1 MTAVECERGAAWRVD
16 KMSEPNA
23 VIDQQSTAAVA
34 GPSAGTLVIRDGRD
48 GALAPL
54 QPQMG
59 PMLPHA
65 GSDQVS
71 AGIDYVR
78 LVHAFRRRWLSATA
92 LGLVLGLLTAVP
104 VWILM
109 PRGYEAVAWLRVRD
123 KGGMLSRGRDNAEY
137 ESYKKT
143 QLQLMKSPYV
153 LQAALRKPG
162 IEDLETLRES
172 GADPIGWLS
181 RGLMVTASPESE
193 VVQVRLRGK
202 NAEDVAKILNAVT
215 TSFLEDVVNKERT
228 ERLGRRDALEKK
240 FKENMTE
247 LRSRRETLNNLAR
260 TLGTRD
266 SSEVATQRGLL
277 MDHVGTLRGLLVHT
291 QRDIAAIDAELW
303 IAEARTSGE
312 ISAEDAVPME
322 VVEVALSRDPQ
333 IAELNLRLSS
343 IEEAISFQQQR
354 SARADSE
361 PAVRRLRAQGQE
373 LLVRIESRRRELR
386 PAIVSQ
392 LMAEAVGRRTETPV
406 VLKKRREMLAK
417 TLEDTSKEFDKISKE
432 VMELGKANADMDAR
446 KVELEHLQKV
456 TDQIGIELESTAID
470 LNMPNR
476 VTLIEPAGVPRGND
490 RLFRIALTLLAGMV
504 GVALGGGGIVLRQY
518 LQDHVNV
525 ADDVS
530 RRVGVRVLGTFPL
543 ASRLGKGQD
552 PGVVMAEHGDTIR
565 TLISQTGREAPKVI
579 LVTSAVERE
588 GKTTFAAQLAASLA
602 RADKRTLLIDG
613 DLRHPGSHV
622 ALGLELRAGL
632 PELLRGEL
640 GNDEAV
646 QPTSVEGLFA
656 VTGGVCDYAAISA
669 LSRPELVR
677 ILQGFRESFDH
688 IVIDAGPVLD
698 VSDPLLLGQQSD
710 AVILSVMLA
719 VSRVPQVTAAV
730 DRLRSVGG
738 RLAGVIV
745 HGGAAAPSRRR
756 SALTVSA

>member
-1 MTAVECERGAAWRVD
+1 MA
-16 KMSEPNA
+16 
-23 VIDQQSTAAVA
+23 
-34 GPSAGTLVIRDGRD
+34 
-48 GALAPL
+48 
-54 QPQMG
+54 
-59 PMLPHA
+59 PMLTQGGGDHA
-65 GSDQVS
+65 S

-78 LVHAFRRRWLSATA
+78 LVHAFRRRWLSSTA
-92 LGLVLGLLTAVP
+92 LGLLLGLSAAVP
-104 VWILM
+104 AWILM

-123 KGGMLSRGRDNAEY
+123 KGGMLSRGRDSAEY

-162 IEDLETLRES
+162 IEGLETLREA

-202 NAEDVAKILNAVT
+202 NAQDVAKILNAVT
-215 TSFLEDVVNKERT
+215 NSFLEDVVNKERT

-240 FKENMTE
+240 FKENMAE

-277 MDHVGTLRGLLVHT
+277 MDHLGTLRGLLVHT

-312 ISAEDAVPME
+312 ISPEEALPEELIEAT
-322 VVEVALSRDPQ
+322 LSRDPQ
-333 IAELNLRLSS
+333 IAELNQRLSS

-354 SARADSE
+354 SARAGSE

-373 LLVRIESRRRELR
+373 LIVRIDGRRRELR
-386 PAIVSQ
+386 PAIVLN
-392 LMAEAVGRRTETPV
+392 LMAESVGRRVETPV
-406 VLKKRREMLAK
+406 VLRKRREMLVK

-476 VTLIEPAGVPRGND
+476 VTLIEPAGVPQGND
-490 RLFRIALTLLAGMV
+490 RLFRVALTLLAGMFGAV
-504 GVALGGGGIVLRQY
+504 LGGGGIVLKEY
-518 LQDHVNV
+518 LRDHISA

-530 RRVGVRVLGTFPL
+530 RRIGVRVLGTFPL
-543 ASRLGKGQD
+543 ASRLGKRQD
-552 PGVVMAEHGDTIR
+552 PGVVMAERGDTIR
-565 TLISQTGREAPKVI
+565 TLISQVGREAPKVI

-588 GKTTFAAQLAASLA
+588 GKTTLATQLAASLA
-602 RADKRTLLIDG
+602 RADKRTLLLDG
-613 DLRHPGSHV
+613 DLRHPGAHV

-640 GNDEAV
+640 VNDEAV
-646 QPTSVEGLFA
+646 QPTSIEGLFA

-669 LSRPELVR
+669 LSRPELAR
-677 ILQGFRESFDH
+677 IIQGFRDSFDH
-688 IVIDAGPVLD
+688 VVIDAGPVLD

-710 AVILSVMLA
+710 AVILSTMLD
-719 VSRVPQVTAAV
+719 VSRVPQVIAAV

-745 HGGAAAPSRRR
+745 HGGSAAPSRRR
-756 SALTVSA
+756 SALPVPA

>member
-1 MTAVECERGAAWRVD
+1 
-16 KMSEPNA
+16 MSDPNA
-23 VIDQQSTAAVA
+23 LVEEQPASATAKTAA
-34 GPSAGTLVIRDGRD
+34 GGLVVRDGR
-48 GALAPL
+48 GAALAPL
-54 QPQMG
+54 QPHQPHMAG
-59 PMLPHA
+59 PMLPHG
-65 GSDQVS
+65 GSEHVS
-71 AGIDYVR
+71 VGVDYLR
-78 LVHAFRRRWLSATA
+78 LIYAFRRRWLTSM
-92 LGLVLGLLTAVP
+92 VLGLLTGLSLAVP
-104 VWILM
+104 AWIFM
-109 PRGYEAVAWLRVRD
+109 PRGYEAVTWLRVRD
-123 KGGMLSRGRDNAEY
+123 KGGMLSRGRDSAEY

-162 IEDLETLRES
+162 IEGLETLREAA
-172 GADPIGWLS
+172 ADPIGWLS

-202 NAEDVAKILNAVT
+202 NAEDVAKILNAVIA
-215 TSFLEDVVNKERT
+215 SFLDDVVNKERT

-240 FKENMTE
+240 FKENMAE

-303 IAEARTSGE
+303 IAEARETGE
-312 ISAEDAVPME
+312 ISPEEALPEEMIEAT
-322 VVEVALSRDPQ
+322 LSRDPQ
-333 IAELNLRLSS
+333 IVELNDRLAA
-343 IEEAISFQQQR
+343 IAEAISFQEQR
-354 SARADSE
+354 SARAASE

-373 LLVRIESRRRELR
+373 LIVRIDSRRRELR

-392 LMAEAVGRRTETPV
+392 LMVEAVGRRVETPV
-406 VLKKRREMLAK
+406 VLKKRREMLVK
-417 TLEDTSKEFDKISKE
+417 TLEETSKEFDKISKE
-432 VMELGKANADMDAR
+432 VTELGKANADMDAR

-476 VTLIEPAGVPRGND
+476 VTLIEPAGVPQGND
-490 RLFRIALTLLAGMV
+490 RLFRVAATLLAGMV
-504 GVALGGGGIVLRQY
+504 GVALGGGGIVLGEY
-518 LQDHVNV
+518 LRDHVSV

-530 RRVGVRVLGTFPL
+530 RRVGVRVLGGFPL
-543 ASRLGKGQD
+543 ASRLGKRQD
-552 PGVVMAEHGDTIR
+552 PVAVMAERGDTIR
-565 TLISQTGREAPKVI
+565 TLLAQAGREAPKVI

-588 GKTTFAAQLAASLA
+588 GKTTVATQLAASLA

-646 QPTSVEGLFA
+646 QPTTIDGLFA
-656 VTGGVCDYAAISA
+656 VTGGVYDYAAVSA
-669 LSRPELVR
+669 LSRPDLAR
-677 ILQGFRESFDH
+677 IMQGFRDSFDH
-688 IVIDAGPVLD
+688 VVIDAGPVLD

-710 AVILSVMLA
+710 AVILSTMLD

-730 DRLRSVGG
+730 DKLRSVGG
-738 RLAGVIV
+738 RLLGVVV
-745 HGGAAAPSRRR
+745 HGGTAVPSRRR
-756 SALTVSA
+756 SALLVPA

>member
-1 MTAVECERGAAWRVD
+1 
-16 KMSEPNA
+16 MSEPNA

-333 IAELNLRLSS
+333 IAELNLRLAS

-354 SARADSE
+354 SARAGSE

-756 SALTVSA
+756 TALTVSA

>member
-1 MTAVECERGAAWRVD
+1 
-16 KMSEPNA
+16 MSEPNA

-172 GADPIGWLS
+172 GSDPIGWLS

-312 ISAEDAVPME
+312 ISAEDAVPVE

-392 LMAEAVGRRTETPV
+392 LMAEAVGKRTETPV

-490 RLFRIALTLLAGMV
+490 RLYRIGLTLLAGMV

>member
-1 MTAVECERGAAWRVD
+1 MTAVECQRGAAWRVD

-333 IAELNLRLSS
+333 IAELNLRLAS

-354 SARADSE
+354 SARAGSE

-756 SALTVSA
+756 TALTVSA

>member
-1 MTAVECERGAAWRVD
+1 MTAVECQRGAAWRVD

-172 GADPIGWLS
+172 GSDPIGWLS

-312 ISAEDAVPME
+312 ISAEDAVPVE

-392 LMAEAVGRRTETPV
+392 LMAEAVGKRTETPV

-490 RLFRIALTLLAGMV
+490 RLYRIGLTLLAGMV

>member
-1 MTAVECERGAAWRVD
+1 MDDMSDPNGVIEEQPAPATAR
-16 KMSEPNA
+16 S
-23 VIDQQSTAAVA
+23 
-34 GPSAGTLVIRDGRD
+34 SAGALVVRDGRD
-48 GALAPL
+48 GALAQL
-54 QPQMG
+54 QPQLR
-59 PMLPHA
+59 PMLPQDGIEHA
-65 GSDQVS
+65 AVGV
-71 AGIDYVR
+71 DYVR

-92 LGLVLGLLTAVP
+92 LGLLLGLLATGTA
-104 VWILM
+104 WIFM

-123 KGGMLSRGRDNAEY
+123 KGGMLSHGRDNAEY

-162 IEDLETLRES
+162 VEELETLREA
-172 GADPIGWLS
+172 GADPSGWLS
-181 RGLMVTASPESE
+181 RGLTVSAPPESE

-202 NAEDVAKILNAVT
+202 NAEDVAKILNAVI
-215 TSFLEDVVNKERT
+215 TSFLDDVVNKDRT

-240 FKENMTE
+240 FKENMAE
-247 LRSRRETLNNLAR
+247 LRSRRETLNNLGR

-277 MDHVGTLRGLLVHT
+277 MDHVGTLRGLLVQT

-303 IAEARTSGE
+303 IAEARESGE
-312 ISAEDAVPME
+312 ISPEDALPEEMIE
-322 VVEVALSRDPQ
+322 ATLSRDPQ
-333 IAELNLRLSS
+333 IVELNDRLAS
-343 IEEAISFQQQR
+343 IEEAISFQEQR
-354 SARADSE
+354 SARARSE
-361 PAVRRLRAQGQE
+361 PAVRRMRAQGQE
-373 LLVRIESRRRELR
+373 LIMRIDTRRRELR

-392 LMAEAVGRRTETPV
+392 LMAETIGRRVETPV

-417 TLEDTSKEFDKISKE
+417 TLEDTSKEFDKLSKE
-432 VMELGKANADMDAR
+432 VTELGKANADMDAR
-446 KVELEHLQKV
+446 KIEVEHLQRV
-456 TDQIGIELESTAID
+456 TDQIGIELESSAID

-476 VTLIEPAGVPRGND
+476 VTLIEPAGVPQGND

-504 GVALGGGGIVLRQY
+504 GVSLGGGGILLKEYLR
-518 LQDHVNV
+518 DHVNV

-543 ASRLGKGQD
+543 ASRLGKRQD
-552 PGVVMAEHGDTIR
+552 QGAVMAERGDTIR
-565 TLISQTGREAPKVI
+565 TLISQAGREAPKVI

-602 RADKRTLLIDG
+602 RADKRTLLLDG
-613 DLRHPGSHV
+613 DLQHPGAHV

-646 QPTSVEGLFA
+646 QPTSIEGLFA

-669 LSRPELVR
+669 LSRPELAR
-677 ILQGFRESFDH
+677 IIQGFRDSFDH

-710 AVILSVMLA
+710 AVILSTMLD
-719 VSRVPQVTAAV
+719 VSRVPQVITAV
-730 DRLRSVGG
+730 ERLRSVGG
-738 RLAGVIV
+738 RVLGVIV
-745 HGGAAAPSRRR
+745 HGGNAAPSRRR
-756 SALTVSA
+756 SALPLAA

>member
-333 IAELNLRLSS
+333 IAELNLRLAS

-354 SARADSE
+354 SARAGSE

-392 LMAEAVGRRTETPV
+392 LMAEAVGKRTETPV

-756 SALTVSA
+756 TALTVSA

>member
-333 IAELNLRLSS
+333 IAELNLRLAS

-354 SARADSE
+354 SARAGSE

-756 SALTVSA
+756 TALTVSA

>member
-1 MTAVECERGAAWRVD
+1 
-16 KMSEPNA
+16 
-23 VIDQQSTAAVA
+23 
-34 GPSAGTLVIRDGRD
+34 
-48 GALAPL
+48 
-54 QPQMG
+54 
-59 PMLPHA
+59 
-65 GSDQVS
+65 
-71 AGIDYVR
+71 
-78 LVHAFRRRWLSATA
+78 
-92 LGLVLGLLTAVP
+92 
-104 VWILM
+104 
-109 PRGYEAVAWLRVRD
+109 
-123 KGGMLSRGRDNAEY
+123 
-137 ESYKKT
+137 
-143 QLQLMKSPYV
+143 
-153 LQAALRKPG
+153 
-162 IEDLETLRES
+162 
-172 GADPIGWLS
+172 
-181 RGLMVTASPESE
+181 
-193 VVQVRLRGK
+193 
-202 NAEDVAKILNAVT
+202 
-215 TSFLEDVVNKERT
+215 
-228 ERLGRRDALEKK
+228 
-240 FKENMTE
+240 
-247 LRSRRETLNNLAR
+247 
-260 TLGTRD
+260 
-266 SSEVATQRGLL
+266 
-277 MDHVGTLRGLLVHT
+277 
-291 QRDIAAIDAELW
+291 
-303 IAEARTSGE
+303 
-312 ISAEDAVPME
+312 
-322 VVEVALSRDPQ
+322 
-333 IAELNLRLSS
+333 
-343 IEEAISFQQQR
+343 
-354 SARADSE
+354 
-361 PAVRRLRAQGQE
+361 
-373 LLVRIESRRRELR
+373 
-386 PAIVSQ
+386 
-392 LMAEAVGRRTETPV
+392 
-406 VLKKRREMLAK
+406 
-417 TLEDTSKEFDKISKE
+417 
-432 VMELGKANADMDAR
+432 
-446 KVELEHLQKV
+446 
-456 TDQIGIELESTAID
+456 
-470 LNMPNR
+470 
-476 VTLIEPAGVPRGND
+476 
-490 RLFRIALTLLAGMV
+490 MV

-756 SALTVSA
+756 TALTVSA